1 MMKKFVAVLL
11 SMIMVLGLLTG
22 CGNTAPA
29 SSTPTPASNAE
40 PAQNNDPAPAP
51 QEADTPAAPALPQ
64 GHKLGVIDWSALG
77 LPLYVAALGMEKD
90 LCATTGAELVTT
102 TLSGYDDAAFMAAY
116 EYLIDQGCNGCV
128 VTTFSE
134 GPISLIA
141 DMMEEAGVDWF
152 LANRQIT
159 DPDLK
164 AKVFGMDH
172 FVGNCFCSE
181 EDNAYDMVR
190 QLHEKYGVQNLAV
203 LGLTQ
208 GDLNGDLRDKGIAR
222 ACEEFGVTLLTETRG
237 IKTVDDV
244 TNSVEGIIAS
254 YPELDGIFIVGGTVT
269 NGALAGAAQA
279 LANHGMSDK
288 VSIAMI
294 DIAGGMS
301 AYMGEGQPL
310 KLVAG
315 GNTIM
320 DVLFSTTSLINHAM
334 GVNVD
339 AEPYVIGTHMMN
351 IFSIEDA
358 NDYDEYIE
366 NTSIPMIAGEKW
378 FETIVGKTVDE
389 IQAFSDNFS
398 IAYAKSLRG

>member
-1 MMKKFVAVLL
+1 MMKKYLAMLL

-29 SSTPTPASNAE
+29 TSTPATASNPE
-40 PAQNNDPAPAP
+40 PAQNNEPAPAP
-51 QEADTPAAPALPQ
+51 QEADTPTVPTLHE
-64 GHKLGVIDWSALG
+64 GYKLGVIDWSALG
-77 LPLYVAALGMEKD
+77 LPLYVAALEMEKD

-164 AKVFGMDH
+164 AKVFAMDH

-181 EDNAYDMVR
+181 EENAYDLVR
-190 QLHEKYGVQNLAV
+190 QLHEDYGVKNLAV

-208 GDLNGDLRDKGIAR
+208 GDLNGDLRDKGIER
-222 ACEEFGVTLLTETRG
+222 ACEELGVTLLTETRG

-279 LANHGMSDK
+279 LANHNLSDK

-294 DIAGGMS
+294 DFAGGMS

-310 KLVAG
+310 KIVAG

-320 DVLFSTTSLINHAM
+320 DILFSTTSLINHAM
-334 GVNVD
+334 GQNIES
-339 AEPYVIGTHMMN
+339 EPYVINTRMMN
-351 IFSIEDA
+351 IYSIEDA
-358 NDYDEYIE
+358 NDYDEYVE
-366 NTSIPMIAGEKW
+366 NTTIPMISGDNW
-378 FETIVGKTVDE
+378 YNTFIGKTVDE
-389 IQAFSDNFS
+389 AQAFSDMFS